1 MKFAILTAMPSAF
14 IYLASGSPR
23 RRELL
28 AQIGVRFRTIGVS
41 VDETLQ
47 AGEGASQYVQR
58 LAIAKAEAGWRA
70 VPGDADSPPAPV
82 LGADTTVVID
92 GNILGKPADAAD
104 AARMLATLAGRSH
117 EVLTAVALCDASGTR
132 LRTSRSEVRLRTIDA
147 DECRAYAA
155 TAEPLDK
162 AGGYAIQG
170 FGAVFV
176 EALTGSYSG
185 VMGLPVFETA
195 ALLRQAGIPCWT
207 AR

>member
-1 MKFAILTAMPSAF
+1 MASTF

-41 VDETLQ
+41 VDETVH
-47 AGEGASQYVQR
+47 AGEGATDYVRR
-58 LAIAKAEAGWRA
+58 LAVAKAEAGWRA

-92 GNILGKPADAAD
+92 GAILGKPADAAD
-104 AARMLATLAGRSH
+104 AARMLATLAGRTH
-117 EVLTAVALCDASGTR
+117 EVLTAVALCDAAGTR
-132 LRTSRSEVRLRTIDA
+132 LQTSRSEVSLRAIGA

-155 TAEPLDK
+155 TGEPLDK

-176 EALTGSYSG
+176 AALNGSYSG

-195 ALLRQAGIPCWT
+195 TLLRQAGVPCWSV
-207 AR
+207 R

>member
-1 MKFAILTAMPSAF
+1 MASAF

-41 VDETLQ
+41 VDETPL
-47 AGEGASQYVQR
+47 AGEAPDAYVQR
-58 LAIAKAEAGWRA
+58 LAVAKAEAGWRA
-70 VPGDADSPPAPV
+70 VPGDAASPPAPV

-92 GNILGKPADAAD
+92 GTVLGKPADASD
-104 AARMLATLAGRSH
+104 AARMLAALAGRTH
-117 EVLTAVALCDASGTR
+117 EVLTAVALCDAAGTR
-132 LRTSRSEVRLRTIDA
+132 LQTSRSEVRLRAIDP

-155 TAEPLDK
+155 TGEPLDK

-195 ALLRQAGIPCWT
+195 ALLRQAGVPCWT
-207 AR
+207 SR

>member
-1 MKFAILTAMPSAF
+1 M
-14 IYLASGSPR
+14 R
-23 RRELL
+23 R
-28 AQIGVRFRTIGVS
+28 T
-41 VDETLQ
+41 
-47 AGEGASQYVQR
+47 
-58 LAIAKAEAGWRA
+58 
-70 VPGDADSPPAPV
+70 
-82 LGADTTVVID
+82 
-92 GNILGKPADAAD
+92 
-104 AARMLATLAGRSH
+104 LATLAGRSH